1 MFMLNLLVLT
11 ACTNSETKPTS
22 PTNTGDV
29 INTKVDTDTAT
40 DTAIDTSTNIDPS
53 FLVGKTYVLDF
64 SQANF
69 IKPAVNAMILDLL
82 IAAPLLIGI
91 TSETDSGLTLL
102 GAVKKND
109 NTQDLCETTVGLP
122 TAHFSTDASFV
133 AGPQDVVSGASMP
146 MNALILTGTFSHD
159 GSHIENVT
167 LSGTLDARD
176 IAREVS
182 GLNDNEDQICD
193 AMQNANIT
201 CQPCPDGPSYC
212 VEVVAENLS
221 ASELPITLIPIAAKD
236 CPGCEAGEPVCE

>member
-1 MFMLNLLVLT
+1 MFMLNLLVLN

-29 INTKVDTDTAT
+29 INTKVDTDTST
-40 DTAIDTSTNIDPS
+40 DTSTNIDPS

-91 TSETDSGLTLL
+91 TSETNSGLTLL

-109 NTQDLCETTVGLP
+109 NTQDLCESTVDLP
-122 TAHFSTDASFV
+122 TAYFSNAPSFV

-146 MNALILTGTFSHD
+146 MNALILTGTFSPD
-159 GSHIENVT
+159 GSHIDDVT

-176 IAREVS
+176 IAREVT
-182 GLNDNEDQICD
+182 GLDATEDQICD

-212 VEVVAENLS
+212 VEVIAENLS
-221 ASELPITLIPIAAKD
+221 APERPITLIPVAAKN
-236 CPGCEAGEPVCE
+236 CPGCETGAPACE